1 MALFKPRALIPN
13 TLDPALKGLDWACM
27 ANMFAGCLAST
38 IACVPRPAAHYSTT
52 EVREMARELLSDE
65 AAGEDVAL
73 KNLEGNGARELAERW
88 ADSGKFR
95 RKFEVMRQ
103 YLKGTDRAIVE
114 RIMAGAMVD
123 DAPSSDLP
131 ASDALQAE
139 PSVPAN
145 VSTVSKPRSIVGRA
159 TAEETKQAMANII
172 RKKPKYAESGSGDET
187 EGDDDDARGRFA
199 HMLFAPLAGIHEDPY
214 GASIRS
220 SSPVASSPPSTPR
233 KQADQQLKIA
243 SGSIFATSSSKGGPQ
258 GGSPRTPT
266 RRKPMD
272 TPPHRLPG
280 PTIPNSSPGVPL
292 PDKSDSQGTMAQ
304 VVSERGEP
312 SGPTTRTYPRTP
324 TGSQNQAT
332 RLMALATPASRSRP
346 DKSPQAGCSS
356 PLEDLQNV
364 SARSRP
370 SSPSPAPKRR
380 KINKPDI
387 LPGMSSRTLPVLK
400 PIEGASALPEITR
413 GALPAVFPTTAQS
426 KPASASASG
435 LHQQQTLSAKSTL
448 LLDTTRQTS
457 TREDPDKA
465 RRRALKLEREITEE
479 KLFRA
484 RPDLASKA
492 YIAKRERKLSR
503 LQREQDRNQ
512 QRTPGLLQAELTAR
526 SEQDLNDSQP
536 ASGLLTSASRVLQ
549 RLPSRDQEDES
560 SVRINRERSR
570 LLAEQFKQ
578 EIAQGRRPGLVIPR
592 MQCLESQEA

>member
-27 ANMFAGCLAST
+27 PNMFAGCLAST

-65 AAGEDVAL
+65 TAGEDVAL
-73 KNLEGNGARELAERW
+73 KNLEGDGARELAERW

-95 RKFEVMRQ
+95 RRFEVMRQ
-103 YLKGTDRAIVE
+103 YLKGTDGAIVE

-123 DAPSSDLP
+123 DAPSSDPP
-131 ASDALQAE
+131 ALDAPQAE
-139 PSVPAN
+139 TPVAAYPSVA
-145 VSTVSKPRSIVGRA
+145 SKPRSIVGRA
-159 TAEETKQAMANII
+159 TAEETKRAMANII
-172 RKKPKYAESGSGDET
+172 RKKPNYAEPGSGDET
-187 EGDDDDARGRFA
+187 EGDDDDARGRCA
-199 HMLFAPLAGIHEDPY
+199 HALFASLAGIHEDPY
-214 GASIRS
+214 GASLRS
-220 SSPVASSPPSTPR
+220 SSPVASSPPATPR
-233 KQADQQLKIA
+233 KQSTQHTKT
-243 SGSIFATSSSKGGPQ
+243 SPVGVPATASSKGGP
-258 GGSPRTPT
+258 T
-266 RRKPMD
+266 RRSPVNP
-272 TPPHRLPG
+272 PPHEHKG
-280 PTIPNSSPGVPL
+280 PTMSNSSAHMPL
-292 PDKSDSQGTMAQ
+292 PDTPDAVGTTAQ
-304 VVSERGEP
+304 AAFRRDGS
-312 SGPTTRTYPRTP
+312 SGMTTRTYPRTP
-324 TGSQNQAT
+324 SGSQNKAT
-332 RLMALATPASRSRP
+332 GSMVLATPVSRSRR

-356 PLEDLQNV
+356 PLEDRHNV

-380 KINKPDI
+380 KFDKPG
-387 LPGMSSRTLPVLK
+387 LSSGMSSHTSPILK
-400 PIEGASALPEITR
+400 PFEETNTPSEVTQ
-413 GALPAVFPTTAQS
+413 GALPVVFPTVGQS
-426 KPASASASG
+426 KPTSASASRP
-435 LHQQQTLSAKSTL
+435 HQRQTLSAKSTL
-448 LLDTTRQTS
+448 LLETSGQTS
-457 TREDPDKA
+457 MREDPDKA

-503 LQREQDRNQ
+503 LQREQDRSQ
-512 QRTPGLLQAELTAR
+512 QRTRGLLQAELTAR

-536 ASGLLTSASRVLQ
+536 ASGLRTSASRVLQ

-578 EIAQGRRPGLVIPR
+578 EIAQGKRPGLVIPR